1 MDKISDINVSLIIPV
16 YNVEHYIEK
25 CLCSALGQTLD
36 NIEIIVVNDG
46 ATDESMKIVDIF
58 ENKYPN
64 IRIINKKN
72 GGLSSARNSG
82 LEFAK
87 GKYIAFLD
95 SDDYIEETML
105 EQMYTSAENREL
117 DIVGCNLT
125 KVDEQGNNLGQEKN
139 MVDYNHIYD
148 RAEATSEYLLNNI
161 PAYAWNKLY
170 RRSLFQDNNITYPVG
185 KLYEDI
191 GTTFQLI
198 SVAERIGFIEEA
210 LYLYVQRDGAI
221 TKVPSFKAGKDIIS
235 TIDGIKNSLVVR
247 ELNYKYEEVY
257 QCFLLK
263 YLFLASVLFYK
274 RYAITRKIEKH
285 SLFSEANY
293 NSQLTS
299 YEELESFR
307 ELASIKISEIN
318 SKLILRSKYLNAAD
332 KLKYVLLK
340 TGFIYLAVTIRESLL
355 GAKNKLCMKG

>member
-105 EQMYTSAENREL
+105 EQMYTSAENRQL

-125 KVDEQGNNLGQEKN
+125 KVDEQGNNLGSEN
-139 MVDYNHIYD
+139 NVVDYNHIYD
-148 RAEATSEYLLNNI
+148 KSEATSEYLLNNI

-198 SVAERIGFIEEA
+198 SVAERIGFIEDA
-210 LYLYVQRDGAI
+210 LYLYVNEMEQLQRY
-221 TKVPSFKAGKDIIS
+221 PP
-235 TIDGIKNSLVVR
+235 
-247 ELNYKYEEVY
+247 
-257 QCFLLK
+257 
-263 YLFLASVLFYK
+263 
-274 RYAITRKIEKH
+274 
-285 SLFSEANY
+285 
-293 NSQLTS
+293 
-299 YEELESFR
+299 
-307 ELASIKISEIN
+307 
-318 SKLILRSKYLNAAD
+318 LRQAR
-332 KLKYVLLK
+332 
-340 TGFIYLAVTIRESLL
+340 I
-355 GAKNKLCMKG
+355 